1 MLRYPQEYL
10 DDVMVR
16 FAYNSNAIE
25 GNTLSLGETRAVILN
40 QTVTTTGILNMA
52 TWDEVKKNLT
62 SISSDEMTA
71 IESLAYLHAQRIK
84 QGISQMELARRIGM
98 KQPQLAKIEN
108 LTSIPSLET
117 LDRYARG
124 LGLQAVVTFKKSE
137 AKRS

>member
-1 MLRYPQEYL
+1 MSWSGLLTIQMRL
-10 DDVMVR
+10 KV
-16 FAYNSNAIE
+16 IL
-25 GNTLSLGETRAVILN
+25 LSLGETRAVILN

-71 IESLAYLHAQRIK
+71 IESLAYLHAQSIK

-124 LGLQAVVTFKKSE
+124 LGLQAVVTFKPLE
-137 AKRS
+137 NIR

>member
-10 DDVMVR
+10 DDVMVK

-40 QTVTTTGILNMA
+40 QTVTTKGILNMA

-71 IESLAYLHAQRIK
+71 IESLAYLHAQSIK

-98 KQPQLAKIEN
+98 KQPQLSKIEN
-108 LTSIPSLET
+108 LT
-117 LDRYARG
+117 
-124 LGLQAVVTFKKSE
+124 
-137 AKRS
+137 

>member
-1 MLRYPQEYL
+1 MSWSGLLTIQMRL
-10 DDVMVR
+10 KV
-16 FAYNSNAIE
+16 IL
-25 GNTLSLGETRAVILN
+25 LSLGEPRAVILN

-71 IESLAYLHAQRIK
+71 IESLAYLHAQSIK
-84 QGISQMELARRIGM
+84 QGISQMELAHRIGM

-124 LGLQAVVTFKKSE
+124 LGLQAVVTFKPLE
-137 AKRS
+137 NIR

>member
-1 MLRYPQEYL
+1 MSWSSLLTIQMRL
-10 DDVMVR
+10 KV
-16 FAYNSNAIE
+16 IL
-25 GNTLSLGETRAVILN
+25 LSLGEPRAVILN

-71 IESLAYLHAQRIK
+71 IESLAYLHAQSIK
-84 QGISQMELARRIGM
+84 QGISQMELAHRIGM

-124 LGLQAVVTFKKSE
+124 LGLQAVVTFKPLE
-137 AKRS
+137 TIR

>member
-1 MLRYPQEYL
+1 MSWSGLLTIQMRL
-10 DDVMVR
+10 KV
-16 FAYNSNAIE
+16 IL
-25 GNTLSLGETRAVILN
+25 LSLGEPRAVILN
-40 QTVTTTGILNMA
+40 QTVTTKGILNMA

-71 IESLAYLHAQRIK
+71 IESLAYLHAQSIK

-124 LGLQAVVTFKKSE
+124 LGLQAVVTFKPLE
-137 AKRS
+137 TIR